1 MKAAI
6 VKGIGTKP
14 VYGDFDE
21 PEASNGNLKINV
33 TAAALSNLA
42 KMRAMGQ
49 HYSSGKI
56 FPNIAGT
63 DGVGKINGK
72 SYYFAGAVAPYG
84 SLAQQTVVNKN
95 TIVQLPDGLADTTA
109 AAIANPGMSSWAA
122 LVSRA
127 HLVKGETVL
136 INGATGNAGKLA
148 IKIARHLGAGKV
160 IAVGRNAQKLKQL
173 DADES
178 IAFDLSSDMTKAV
191 FIQNLKPFFEKG
203 VDVVLDY
210 LWGDSA
216 LTIMQ
221 AIAEVP
227 GNYRTRFVSIGSA
240 AGKKE
245 ILLPSPILR
254 SSGLELLGSGLKSCT
269 VEELLSAIQGVFGLA
284 ATGDLSIDTKIFDL
298 ADIEK
303 AWEAPLTPR
312 VVVTM
317 G

>member
-6 VKGIGTKP
+6 VMSAGTTP
-14 VYGDFDE
+14 VYGDFDA
-21 PEASNGNLKINV
+21 PSVSSNGV
-33 TAAALSNLA
+33 VVDVSAAALSNLA

-49 HYSSGKI
+49 HYSSGKE

-63 DGVGKINGK
+63 DGVGAIDGK
-72 SYYFAGAVAPYG
+72 RYYFAGAIAPYG
-84 SLAQQTVVNKN
+84 SLAQQTIVNKN
-95 TIVQLPDGLADTTA
+95 TIVQLPDGLSDITA
-109 AAIANPGMSSWAA
+109 AAISNPGMSSWAA
-122 LVSRA
+122 LASRA
-127 HLVKGETVL
+127 HLIKGETVL

-148 IKIARHLGAGKV
+148 IEIARHLGAGKV

-216 LTIMQ
+216 LAIMQ
-221 AIAEVP
+221 AIAEVS
-227 GNYRTRFVSIGSA
+227 GNYHTRYVSIGSA

-245 ILLPSPILR
+245 ILLPSTVLR

-269 VEELLSAIQGVFGLA
+269 MQELLSAIQGVFGLEA
-284 ATGDLSIDTKIFDL
+284 EGKLSIETKSFDL
-298 ADIEK
+298 TDIQT

-312 VVVTM
+312 AVVTM
-317 G
+317 K